1 MHDRGT
7 CPSCGVTLSSGTPEG
22 LCPKCLLHG
31 AMTSRESTELPPGH
45 RLSDL
50 EVVSLLGAGG
60 MGVVYRAVDTKLRRE
75 VAVKILPAAFAGRA
89 EYLARFEREAQ
100 ALASLNHPNIA
111 TLYALKESDGIHY
124 LEMELIPGETL
135 ADRIASSPLPLAE
148 ALAIGR
154 QITDALEAAHGRGV
168 IHRDLKPSNV
178 KITPDGTVK
187 VLDFGLAKLI
197 RDDVSANDST
207 RLPAANDTATGAIV
221 GTLAYMSPEQA
232 RGKPI
237 EKRADVWA
245 FGCVMYEMLTG
256 RRPFHGESS
265 SDLLAAILTQDLDWN
280 ALPSVTPPPL
290 RRLLRRCLEKEEQRR
305 LRDMSD
311 ARLELDDALTSPG
324 APDDVAVAGTLP
336 IPRARVAGSALVLAA
351 VVAGSV
357 WVLKPVA
364 PSDPQPV
371 TRFAVTL
378 SDADRLSNTDRH
390 AIAVSP
396 DGSRLAYAANHQLYL
411 LRLDQLEAQPVA
423 GTSGTPESPLSA
435 GRSPFF
441 SPDGRSLGFW
451 ADGELRRV
459 DVDGGTV
466 LSLAETPQPWGV
478 HWAADRILYGDGP
491 DGIWQV
497 PAAGGRAELLV
508 AAGSTLGERTH
519 GPRLLPGGRTVLFT
533 STTSSWNDA
542 QIVAVRLDTGER
554 RVVIANGAD
563 ARYVSTGHLVYTQ
576 FGTLFAVP
584 FNADTLEV
592 VGQPVPL
599 PEQVMTAT
607 ADLTGAAQ
615 FGVSE
620 NGTLVYTP
628 ADVGAAE
635 HNALVMTE
643 PEGTSRVLTEGWGPF
658 FGPRLS
664 PDGRHIV
671 VSTTDRLGFTLY
683 KYDVGGGASLKLTF
697 EAGDRWPTWTP
708 DGAQIAFVSDRREPP
723 GVYTMPADVSGEPE
737 LRLER
742 RGVAGPVSWSAD
754 AGTLAFMVRDPSTG
768 YDIWIAPS
776 QGQPTPLLAG
786 PFDETAPAFA
796 PRGST
801 LAYVS
806 NETGQS
812 EVYLR
817 YEAGTGAKVRIST
830 NGGTAPMWSASGEE
844 LFFRNGRE
852 LLAVTVAHG
861 PDRDVSQPRV
871 LFDGSYPLDP
881 FGVGSSRPTTF
892 AADEGF
898 VFVASGGYQPPPE
911 LHVVLNWSRELPTQ
925 TPPEQ
930 VMGGSLVLP
939 QSGDEAQ
946 EASR

>member
-1 MHDRGT
+1 M
-7 CPSCGVTLSSGTPEG
+7 
-22 LCPKCLLHG
+22 
-31 AMTSRESTELPPGH
+31 
-45 RLSDL
+45 
-50 EVVSLLGAGG
+50 SLLGAGG

-75 VAVKILPAAFAGRA
+75 VAVKILPAAFAGKS

-135 ADRIASSPLPLAE
+135 ADRITSSPLSLDE
-148 ALAIGR
+148 AVTIGR
-154 QITDALEAAHGRGV
+154 QITDALEAAHGKGV

-178 KITPDGTVK
+178 KITPEGTVK
-187 VLDFGLAKLI
+187 VLDFGLAKLL
-197 RDDVSANDST
+197 RDDVVSSDST
-207 RLPAANDTATGAIV
+207 VSLAGDDTATGAIV

-256 RRPFHGESS
+256 KRPFHGESN

-290 RRLLRRCLEKEEQRR
+290 RRLLRRCLEREEKRR

-324 APDDVAVAGTLP
+324 AADDGAVARPLRM
-336 IPRARVAGSALVLAA
+336 PRARIAGSALVLSA
-351 VVAGSV
+351 VVAGTV
-357 WVLKPVA
+357 WVLKPV
-364 PSDPQPV
+364 PPRSEPEPV

-378 SDADRLSNTDRH
+378 TDADRLTNTDRH

-396 DGSRLAYAANHQLYL
+396 DGSQLAYTANHQLYL
-411 LRLDQLEAQPVA
+411 LRLDQLGAQPVA
-423 GTSGTPESPLSA
+423 GTSGTPESPRSA

-478 HWAADRILYGDGP
+478 HWALDRIVFGRGP
-491 DGIWQV
+491 DGIWQI
-497 PAAGGRAELLV
+497 PAAGGRPELLV
-508 AAGSTLGERTH
+508 SADATVGERTH

-554 RVVIANGAD
+554 RVVIANGVD

-592 VGQPVPL
+592 VGQSVPL
-599 PEQVMTAT
+599 PEEVMTAT

-628 ADVGAAE
+628 ADVGTAE

-664 PDGRHIV
+664 PDGRQIV

-683 KYDVGGGASLKLTF
+683 KYDVGGGAPLKLTF

-708 DGAQIAFVSDRREPP
+708 DGAQITFVSDRREPP

-737 LRLER
+737 VRLER

-754 AGTLAFMVRDPSTG
+754 TGTLAFMVRDPSTG
-768 YDIWIAPS
+768 YDIWIAPP

-786 PFDETAPAFA
+786 PFDETAPALS

-812 EVYLR
+812 EVYVR
-817 YEAGTGAKVRIST
+817 YEAGTGAKVRVST
-830 NGGTAPMWSASGEE
+830 NGGTAPMWSASGDE
-844 LFFRNGRE
+844 LFFRNGRD
-852 LLAVTVAHG
+852 LLAVAVAPG
-861 PDRDVSQPRV
+861 PERDVSQPRV

-881 FGVGSSRPTTF
+881 FGVGLPTYDV
-892 AADEGF
+892 AADDGF
-898 VFVASGGYQPPPE
+898 VFVAPGAYQPPTE
-911 LHVVLNWSRELPTQ
+911 LHVVLNWSRELSTRAPR
-925 TPPEQ
+925 EQ
-930 VMGGSLVLP
+930 VMIDDLFVDP
-939 QSGDEAQ
+939 QSPDLDGG
-946 EASR
+946 ASR